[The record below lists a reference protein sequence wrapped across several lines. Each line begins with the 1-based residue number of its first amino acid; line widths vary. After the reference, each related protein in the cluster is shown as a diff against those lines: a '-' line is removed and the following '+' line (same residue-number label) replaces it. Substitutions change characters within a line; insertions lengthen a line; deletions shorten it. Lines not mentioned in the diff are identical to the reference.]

1 MPILFVIR
9 PAGRRN
15 GTLAHDQVVGIVVC
29 IYTEPLTRGVGK
41 VNVVLKSE
49 SLSSDEWWSC
59 SRLLLNVLLIV
70 ILLAS
75 AFGPLTVAFGAG
87 MMLTYPPT

>member
-1 MPILFVIR
+1 MTFTRVVFLR
-9 PAGRRN
+9 NTHCRRN

-29 IYTEPLTRGVGK
+29 IYTEPLIRGVGN

-70 ILLAS
+70 LLPFFPGA
-75 AFGPLTVAFGAG
+75 ATVQHY
-87 MMLTYPPT
+87 LDLW